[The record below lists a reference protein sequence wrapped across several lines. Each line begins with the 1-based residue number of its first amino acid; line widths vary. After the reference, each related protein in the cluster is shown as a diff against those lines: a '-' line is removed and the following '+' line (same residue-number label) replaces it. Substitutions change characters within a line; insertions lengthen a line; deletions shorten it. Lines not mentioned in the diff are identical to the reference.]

1 MGQALREQ
9 KPGQNLMSARRRQS
23 LPAFQE
29 HPLEME
35 SRLKREEA
43 DARWRRQKEMIVIG
57 SAAYIS
63 LGAFT
68 VWAIV
73 LLSGSYSSTDK
84 MLLSGF
90 IIQLLTNLFL
100 FVADKKPHWKK

>member
-1 MGQALREQ
+1 MG
-9 KPGQNLMSARRRQS
+9 
-23 LPAFQE
+23 
-29 HPLEME
+29 

-43 DARWRRQKEMIVIG
+43 DARWKRQKEMIVIG
-57 SAAYIS
+57 SAAYFS

-100 FVADKKPHWKK
+100 FVAGKKPYWKK

>member
-1 MGQALREQ
+1 MSQALKGRKREQ
-9 KPGQNLMSARRRQS
+9 NIPAARKRQF
-23 LPAFQE
+23 LPTHPE

-63 LGAFT
+63 LGSFT

-100 FVADKKPHWKK
+100 FVAGKKPYWKK

>member
-1 MGQALREQ
+1 MSQALKRKTDESSRASGKSHPLSVSREH
-9 KPGQNLMSARRRQS
+9 R
-23 LPAFQE
+23 
-29 HPLEME
+29 LEME

-43 DARWRRQKEMIVIG
+43 DSRWKRQKEMIVIG

-84 MLLSGF
+84 LLLSGF

-100 FVADKKPHWKK
+100 FVAGKKANLKN